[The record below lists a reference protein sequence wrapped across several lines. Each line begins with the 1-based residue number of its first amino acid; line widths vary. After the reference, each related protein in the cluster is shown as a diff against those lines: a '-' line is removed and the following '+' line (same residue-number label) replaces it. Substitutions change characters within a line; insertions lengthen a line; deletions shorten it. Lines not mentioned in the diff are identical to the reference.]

1 MLGFRRMGRFFT
13 REAIDRNEVSEEPEA
28 PEDADGCMQHI
39 QRCYL
44 VRSVIDDLA
53 RADGRI
59 REMVQEGRIGFVGP
73 GCNAPVG
80 HVIVHADDFSADMTE
95 LGPLEVLV
103 AIAQLIGQAQQRPEE
118 LFELGNELRSAREAS
133 SLTSSKAGRADSRE

>member
-1 MLGFRRMGRFFT
+1 MLGFRRMGRVFT
-13 REAIDRNEVSEEPEA
+13 REAIDRDEVSEEPEA
-28 PEDADGCMQHI
+28 LEDADGCMQHI

-80 HVIVHADDFSADMTE
+80 HVIVHADDLTADMTD

-103 AIAQLIGQAQQRPEE
+103 AIAQLAGQTQPRPEE
-118 LFELGNELRSAREAS
+118 QFELDVELRSAREAS
-133 SLTSSKAGRADSRE
+133 TTSPI

>member
-13 REAIDRNEVSEEPEA
+13 REAVDRNDVGDEPETLEE
-28 PEDADGCMQHI
+28 EDGRMQHI

-53 RADGRI
+53 RVDDRI
-59 REMVQEGRIGFVGP
+59 REMVQEGRIGFLGP

-80 HVIVHADDFSADMTE
+80 HVVVHFDDIAVDMTE
-95 LGPLEVLV
+95 LDPPEVLV
-103 AIAQLIGQAQQRPEE
+103 SIARLIEVALMRPRGQ
-118 LFELGNELRSAREAS
+118 FDLGDELRSAREVS
-133 SLTSSKAGRADSRE
+133 ADNFT

>member
-1 MLGFRRMGRFFT
+1 MLGFRRMGRLFT
-13 REAIDRNEVSEEPEA
+13 REAVERHYYGDEPEV
-28 PEDADGCMQHI
+28 PEGADGCMQHI

-80 HVIVHADDFSADMTE
+80 HVIVHADDLSADMSS